1 MKQIKL
7 SMKKTYAAYLTI
19 AWLAIPLCS
28 TAHPF
33 DSWSSG
39 SGGTGDLGLELVL
52 LIVFSP
58 VLLGPLLSFLS
69 WRSPSKVLNI
79 IAWLTDFLA
88 LILTFKFQTG
98 NLGTFCVG
106 ANALSYGLL
115 ISRYAST
122 ATSGR
127 YVGLQL
133 LGTVFYLV
141 GFSRLVF
148 CIGFLLHI
156 FSFIGSGYPMLT
168 YSIFYI
174 THGLLLFN
182 TIKKIKVLN
191 PIKQGMIVVTTWSI
205 IIGAGAY
212 TLSLIYARAPIHVL
226 PATLFRMPYP
236 NIFTELLSW
245 AIVGML
251 VFFIYQELETKKMKN
266 GAGN

>member
-1 MKQIKL
+1 
-7 SMKKTYAAYLTI
+7 MKKTKAFYLI
-19 AWLAIPLCS
+19 ALLSSMPFS
-28 TAHPF
+28 TMGHLF
-33 DSWSSG
+33 DAWINNSG
-39 SGGTGDLGLELVL
+39 EAGDFTLVL
-52 LIVFSP
+52 IIIAIFSP
-58 VLLGPLLSFLS
+58 ILLGPLLSFLS

-106 ANALSYGLL
+106 ANALSFALL
-115 ISRYAST
+115 ISRYTST
-122 ATSGR
+122 STSGR

-141 GFSRLVF
+141 GFSRLLF
-148 CIGFLLHI
+148 GIGFLLHI
-156 FSFIGSGYPMLT
+156 YSFIGFGYAVLT

-174 THGLLLFN
+174 THGLLLFY

-191 PIKQGMIVVTTWSI
+191 PIKQGMVVVTTWSI

-226 PATLFRMPYP
+226 PATLFHMPYP

-245 AIVGML
+245 AIVGVL
-251 VFFIYQELETKKMKN
+251 VFLIDIEIGNKKIKT
-266 GAGN
+266 GAGY